1 MIASPVLRT
10 RPGALVPALL
20 VAAGLMAAGPAR
32 SEETAKL
39 YVHLETPGR
48 FQYSGDPA
56 QVSILFKN
64 EGKAPWGNPGME
76 IEAGFE
82 VFDSD
87 GRKLE
92 KAKTAASSREAQP
105 KILEPNA
112 YFGKIVN
119 LSELFPRIAGL
130 GTYRITWSGP
140 GIPEQSVVTRI
151 IKKFDPAREYQAVV
165 DTEFGRIVLE
175 FYRELAPFHVKNFID
190 LTNQGFYDGL
200 LFHRIVKG
208 EMVIG
213 GSPTADERG
222 SPGYNIPPEPNGL
235 KVLPGTVA
243 QVRNTQTG
251 ADESGCIFMI
261 AAAPQPDL
269 DSRVTVFA
277 RVVEGLETVKAIS
290 NLPTIGGGAARTPSR
305 PIKDVLIRK
314 IEIREKKAAKAS

>member
-1 MIASPVLRT
+1 M
-10 RPGALVPALL
+10 
-20 VAAGLMAAGPAR
+20 
-32 SEETAKL
+32 
-39 YVHLETPGR
+39 
-48 FQYSGDPA
+48 D
-56 QVSILFKN
+56 
-64 EGKAPWGNPGME
+64 
-76 IEAGFE
+76 IENGFE

-87 GRKLE
+87 GKKLE
-92 KAKTAASSREAQP
+92 KAKATASSRDAQP

-112 YFGKIVN
+112 YFGKIVSLN
-119 LSELFPRIAGL
+119 GLFPRITGL
-130 GTYRITWSGP
+130 GTYRIAWSAP

-151 IKKFDPAREYQAVV
+151 IKKFDSTKEYQAVI
-165 DTEFGRIVLE
+165 DTEFGKVVLE
-175 FYRELAPFHVKNFID
+175 FYKDLAPFHVKNFID

-208 EMVIG
+208 EIVIG

-222 SPGYNIPPEPNGL
+222 SPGYNIPAEPNDL
-235 KVLPGTVA
+235 KVLPGTLS

-251 ADESGCIFMI
+251 ADESGSIFMI

-269 DSRVTVFA
+269 DKRVTVFG